1 MADAGGGR
9 RLVRVQTDFSGI
21 LRWLSNEGLEVVL
34 LVLGAALLTR
44 VIGKIA
50 RMWTG
55 RIDAKNADKEL
66 WSEESKHLH
75 SLIQVLSYVA
85 VAVLYVLFGI
95 QILLRFGVN
104 LVALVAPA
112 TVLGAALGFGAQKV
126 VQDFLAGFFVLAER
140 QYGYG
145 DIVELTTATG
155 VAAGTIEDVTLRVTR
170 LRTLDGEAVIV
181 PNGQIVTAVN
191 QSQDWAR
198 AIIDVPVPN
207 NADMDKAH
215 EVLAEVCRDIV
226 DDDRVGEY
234 VLDEP
239 SVMGVQSIKLEQTII
254 RLLARTKPGMQWEV
268 GRRMRAVILRRFRQ
282 EGIVLEPE
290 ALAAIRAGMLRPQ
303 TGEGSV

>member
-1 MADAGGGR
+1 MR
-9 RLVRVQTDFSGI
+9 FQTDFNPI
-21 LRWLSNEGLEVVL
+21 LNWLSNNGLEVVL

-44 VIGKIA
+44 VIAKIA

-55 RIDAKNADKEL
+55 RIDAKHSDEDF

-75 SLIQVLSYVA
+75 SLIQVISYVA
-85 VAVLYVLFGI
+85 VGVLYILFGI

-112 TVLGAALGFGAQKV
+112 TVLGAALGFGAQKI

-155 VAAGTIEDVTLRVTR
+155 VTAGTVEDVTLRITR

-207 NADMDKAH
+207 NADMDKAN
-215 EVLAEVCRDIV
+215 EVLAEVCREIL
-226 DDDRVGEY
+226 DDERVGQY
-234 VLDEP
+234 ILDEP
-239 SVMGVQSIKLEQTII
+239 TVMGVQSIRLEQTVI

-268 GRRMRAVILRRFRQ
+268 GRRMRAVILRRFRA

-290 ALAAIRAGMLRPQ
+290 ALAAIRAGMVRPQ
-303 TGEGSV
+303 TGEGGA

>member
-1 MADAGGGR
+1 MSLR
-9 RLVRVQTDFSGI
+9 TDFSGI
-21 LRWLSNEGLEVVL
+21 GAWLSNQGLEVVL

-55 RIDAKNADKEL
+55 RIDARNAAKEL

-75 SLIQVLSYVA
+75 SLVQVISYVA
-85 VAVLYVLFGI
+85 VGVLYILFGI

-104 LVALVAPA
+104 LVTLVAPA
-112 TVLGAALGFGAQKV
+112 TVLGAALGFGAQKI

-215 EVLAEVCRDIV
+215 EVLTEVCREIV
-226 DDDRVGEY
+226 DDRVGGY
-234 VLDEP
+234 ILDEP
-239 SVMGVQSIKLEQTII
+239 TVMGVQSIRLEQTVI
-254 RLLARTKPGMQWEV
+254 RLLARTQPGMQWEV
-268 GRRMRAVILRRFRQ
+268 GRRMRAVILRRFRR

-303 TGEGSV
+303 SGEGSS

>member
-1 MADAGGGR
+1 MADAGGR
-9 RLVRVQTDFSGI
+9 RFRVTFEANLGV
-21 LRWLSNEGLEVVL
+21 LGWFRNEGLEVIL

-55 RIDAKNADKEL
+55 RIDAQHTGDDF

-75 SLIQVLSYVA
+75 SLIQVISYV
-85 VAVLYVLFGI
+85 VVGILYILFGI

-104 LVALVAPA
+104 LVTLVAPA
-112 TVLGAALGFGAQKV
+112 TVLGAALGFGAQKI

-145 DIVELTTATG
+145 DIVELTTASGTS
-155 VAAGTIEDVTLRVTR
+155 AGTVEDVTLRITR

-181 PNGQIVTAVN
+181 PNGQIITAIN

-207 NADMDKAH
+207 SADMDKAN

-226 DDDRVGEY
+226 NDERVSDY
-234 VLDEP
+234 ILDEP
-239 SVMGVQSIKLEQTII
+239 TVMGVQSIRLEQTVI
-254 RLLARTKPGMQWEV
+254 RLLARTKPGMQWVV
-268 GRRMRAVILRRFRQ
+268 GRRMRAVILRRFRE

-290 ALAAIRAGMLRPQ
+290 ALAAIRAGMVRPQ
-303 TGEGSV
+303 SGEVEL

>member
-112 TVLGAALGFGAQKV
+112 TVLGAALGFGAQKI

-303 TGEGSV
+303 TGEAGV

>member
-1 MADAGGGR
+1 
-9 RLVRVQTDFSGI
+9 VRIEGNFEGI
-21 LRWLSNEGLEVVL
+21 LTWLANQGLEVVL
-34 LVLGAALLTR
+34 LVLVAALLTR
-44 VIGKIA
+44 AIGKIA

-55 RIDAKNADKEL
+55 RIDARHEGEEF
-66 WSEESKHLH
+66 WSEEAKHLH
-75 SLIQVLSYVA
+75 SLIQVISYVA
-85 VAVLYVLFGI
+85 VGVLYILIGI

-112 TVLGAALGFGAQKV
+112 TVLGAALGFGAQKI

-145 DIVELTTATG
+145 DIVELTTSTG
-155 VAAGTIEDVTLRVTR
+155 VSAGTVEDVTLRVTR

-181 PNGQIVTAVN
+181 PNGQIITSVN

-215 EVLAEVCRDIV
+215 EVLAEVCREIV
-226 DDDRVGEY
+226 DDERVGAY

-239 SVMGVQSIKLEQTII
+239 TVMGVQSIKLEQTVI

-268 GRRMRAVILRRFRQ
+268 GRRMRAVILRRFRA

-290 ALAAIRAGMLRPQ
+290 ALAAIRAGMVRPQ
-303 TGEGSV
+303 TGEGAV

>member
-1 MADAGGGR
+1 M
-9 RLVRVQTDFSGI
+9 RLDTDFGGI
-21 LRWLSNEGLEVVL
+21 LSWLSNQGLEIAL

-44 VIGKIA
+44 VITKIA
-50 RMWTG
+50 RMWTE
-55 RIDAKNADKEL
+55 RIDRQNSDKDM
-66 WSEESKHLH
+66 WSEDSKHLH
-75 SLIQVLSYVA
+75 SLVQVLSYVI
-85 VAVLYVLFGI
+85 VGVLYIIVAI

-112 TVLGAALGFGAQKV
+112 TVLGAALGFGAQRI
-126 VQDFLAGFFVLAER
+126 VQDFLAGFFALAER

-145 DIVELTTATG
+145 DIVELTTSTG
-155 VAAGTIEDVTLRVTR
+155 TAAGTVEDVTLRVTR

-207 NADMDKAH
+207 TADMDQAQH
-215 EVLAEVCRDIV
+215 ILTEICGEIV
-226 DDDRVGEY
+226 DDEY
-234 VLDEP
+234 VGVYILDEP
-239 SVMGVQSIKLEQTII
+239 SVMGVQSIKLEQTIV

-290 ALAAIRAGMLRPQ
+290 AMTAIRAGMVR
-303 TGEGSV
+303 TDDGEEAQ

>member
-1 MADAGGGR
+1 MADAGWGR

>member
-1 MADAGGGR
+1 MR
-9 RLVRVQTDFSGI
+9 FQTDFNPI
-21 LRWLSNEGLEVVL
+21 LNWLSNNGLEVVL
-34 LVLGAALLTR
+34 LVLGAALMTR
-44 VIGKIA
+44 VIAKIA

-55 RIDAKNADKEL
+55 RIDAKHTDEDF

-75 SLIQVLSYVA
+75 SLIQVISYVA
-85 VAVLYVLFGI
+85 VGVLYILFGI

-112 TVLGAALGFGAQKV
+112 TVLGAALGFGAQKI

-155 VAAGTIEDVTLRVTR
+155 FTAGTVEDVTLRITR

-181 PNGQIVTAVN
+181 PNGQIVTAIN

-207 NADMDKAH
+207 NADMDKAN
-215 EVLAEVCRDIV
+215 EVLAQVCREIT
-226 DDDRVGEY
+226 DDERVGQY

-239 SVMGVQSIKLEQTII
+239 TVMGVQSIRLEQTVI

-268 GRRMRAVILRRFRQ
+268 GRRMRAVILRRFRA

-303 TGEGSV
+303 TGEGSA

>member
-1 MADAGGGR
+1 M
-9 RLVRVQTDFSGI
+9 RVQTDFSGI

-112 TVLGAALGFGAQKV
+112 TVLGAALGFGAQKI

-239 SVMGVQSIKLEQTII
+239 SVMGVQSIKLEQTTI

-303 TGEGSV
+303 TGEAGV

>member
-9 RLVRVQTDFSGI
+9 RGVRFQTDFNPI
-21 LRWLSNEGLEVVL
+21 LNWLSNNGLEVVL
-34 LVLGAALLTR
+34 LVLGAALMTR
-44 VIGKIA
+44 VIAKIA

-55 RIDAKNADKEL
+55 RIDAKHTDEDF

-75 SLIQVLSYVA
+75 SLIQVISYVA
-85 VAVLYVLFGI
+85 VGVLYILFGI

-112 TVLGAALGFGAQKV
+112 TVLGAALGFGAQKI

-155 VAAGTIEDVTLRVTR
+155 VTAGTVEDVTLRITR

-181 PNGQIVTAVN
+181 PNGQIVTAIN

-207 NADMDKAH
+207 NADMDKAN
-215 EVLAEVCRDIV
+215 EVLAQVCREIT
-226 DDDRVGEY
+226 DDDRVGQY

-239 SVMGVQSIKLEQTII
+239 TVMGVQSIRLEQTVI

-268 GRRMRAVILRRFRQ
+268 GRRMRAVILRRFRA

-303 TGEGSV
+303 TGEGSA

>member
-1 MADAGGGR
+1 M
-9 RLVRVQTDFSGI
+9 RVQTDFSGS

-112 TVLGAALGFGAQKV
+112 TVLGAALGFGAQKI

>member
-1 MADAGGGR
+1 MNF
-9 RLVRVQTDFSGI
+9 QSDFSPI
-21 LRWLSNEGLEVVL
+21 LTWLSNNGLEVVL
-34 LVLGAALLTR
+34 LILGAALLTR
-44 VIGKIA
+44 VIVKIA

-55 RIDAKNADKEL
+55 RIDARHAAEDF

-75 SLIQVLSYVA
+75 SLIQVISYVA
-85 VAVLYVLFGI
+85 VGILYILFGI

-112 TVLGAALGFGAQKV
+112 TVLGAALGFGAQKI

-155 VAAGTIEDVTLRVTR
+155 VTAGTIEDVTLRITR

-181 PNGQIVTAVN
+181 PNGQIVTAIN

-207 NADMDKAH
+207 NADMDKAN
-215 EVLAEVCRDIV
+215 EVLAEICRGIV
-226 DDDRVGEY
+226 DDERVGQY
-234 VLDEP
+234 ILDEP
-239 SVMGVQSIKLEQTII
+239 TVMGVQSIKLEQTVI

-268 GRRMRAVILRRFRQ
+268 GRRMRAVILRRFRA